1 MAIQGLS
8 ETVQD
13 RVATVNRQTQDVM
26 QAYFN
31 TTRQFYD
38 VVFSSAQMLVE
49 AEYSATKDWVEAT
62 NARLRAARTG
72 GMEQIAFVPAE
83 LLPLMRQHWFRTY
96 EDVRQHVSRSREEL
110 LDVMR
115 EGYRSVWTSLSA
127 GDELA
132 GNVPAAAQ
140 HSAGEAAPEPAPSQP
155 VAARTEEAKPAEAKT
170 SAEASTPEAKTA
182 TAQKRT
188 PAARPRRKTA
198 ATRKASGASGSDVE
212 GEA

>member
-49 AEYSATKDWVEAT
+49 AEYAATKDWVEAT

-155 VAARTEEAKPAEAKT
+155 VAAMTEEAKPAEAKT

>member
-49 AEYSATKDWVEAT
+49 AEYAATKDWVEAT

-132 GNVPAAAQ
+132 GSVPAAAQ

-182 TAQKRT
+182 SAQKRT

-198 ATRKASGASGSDVE
+198 ATRKASGASGSDAE

>member
-49 AEYSATKDWVEAT
+49 AEYAATKDWVEAT

-127 GDELA
+127 GAELA
-132 GNVPAAAQ
+132 GSVPAAAQ